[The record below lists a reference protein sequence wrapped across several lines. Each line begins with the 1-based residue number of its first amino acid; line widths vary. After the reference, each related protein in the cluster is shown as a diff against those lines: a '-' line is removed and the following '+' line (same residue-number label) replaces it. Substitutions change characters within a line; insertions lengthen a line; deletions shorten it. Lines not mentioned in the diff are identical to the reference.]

1 MHFFVPDDEKMV
13 QYLIENRSDVNATD
27 NNGNTALHLSA
38 VNGKKVNFGK
48 LEYIF
53 Q

>member
-1 MHFFVPDDEKMV
+1 MNFFVPDDEKMV

-27 NNGNTALHLSA
+27 NNGNTALHLYA

-48 LEYIF
+48 F
-53 Q
+53 